1 VRVVRDTSAVVS
13 ALLFS
18 GVSSKLVSLWQNG
31 LITPLLSREILD
43 EYLRVLS
50 YPKFELSEEE
60 IKELIQEEILPFA
73 EVVRPKRRLR
83 VIRRDPSDNK
93 FLECAV
99 AGKASVIISGDKDL
113 LSLGRYKRVRIQ
125 SPAQFLVVADWLDKL
140 AQHLFSSPCVADFRR
155 SHHVVNVRSRLDD
168 GDERSEKFQCGA
180 GRASA

>member
-1 VRVVRDTSAVVS
+1 MRVVLDTNAVVS

-31 LITPLLSREILD
+31 LITPLLSRAILD

-83 VIRRDPSDNK
+83 VVRRDPSDNK

-99 AGKASVIISGDKDL
+99 AGKASVIISGDKAL
-113 LSLGRYKRVRIQ
+113 LSLGRYRRVRIQ
-125 SPAQFLVVADWLDKL
+125 SPAQFLADHPDLRE
-140 AQHLFSSPCVADFRR
+140 S
-155 SHHVVNVRSRLDD
+155 
-168 GDERSEKFQCGA
+168 
-180 GRASA
+180 

>member
-1 VRVVRDTSAVVS
+1 VRVVLDTNAVIS

-50 YPKFELSEEE
+50 YPKFELSENE
-60 IKELIQEEILPFA
+60 IKELIQEEILPYA
-73 EVVRPKRRLR
+73 EVVKPKRRLR
-83 VIRRDPSDNK
+83 VIQRDPADNK

-113 LSLGRYKRVRIQ
+113 LSLGRYRQVHIQ
-125 SPAQFLVVADWLDKL
+125 SPAQFLADHPDL
-140 AQHLFSSPCVADFRR
+140 
-155 SHHVVNVRSRLDD
+155 
-168 GDERSEKFQCGA
+168 
-180 GRASA
+180 

>member
-1 VRVVRDTSAVVS
+1 MRVVLDTNAVIS

-50 YPKFELSEEE
+50 YPKFELSENE
-60 IKELIQEEILPFA
+60 IKELIQEEILPYA
-73 EVVRPKRRLR
+73 EVVKPKRRLR
-83 VIRRDPSDNK
+83 VIQRDPADNK

-113 LSLGRYKRVRIQ
+113 LSLGRYRQVHIQ
-125 SPAQFLVVADWLDKL
+125 SPAQFLADHPDL
-140 AQHLFSSPCVADFRR
+140 
-155 SHHVVNVRSRLDD
+155 
-168 GDERSEKFQCGA
+168 
-180 GRASA
+180 

>member
-1 VRVVRDTSAVVS
+1 MRVVLDTNAVIS

-18 GVSSKLVSLWQNG
+18 GVSSRLVSLWQNG
-31 LITPLLSREILD
+31 SITPLLSREIVD

-73 EVVRPKRRLR
+73 EVIKPKRRLR

-113 LSLGRYKRVRIQ
+113 LSLGSFRRIRVQ
-125 SPAQFLVVADWLDKL
+125 SPAQFLADHPDLRE
-140 AQHLFSSPCVADFRR
+140 S
-155 SHHVVNVRSRLDD
+155 
-168 GDERSEKFQCGA
+168 
-180 GRASA
+180 

>member
-1 VRVVRDTSAVVS
+1 VRVVLDTNAVVS

-73 EVVRPKRRLR
+73 EVVKPKTRLR
-83 VIRRDPSDNK
+83 VVRRDPSDNK

-113 LSLGRYKRVRIQ
+113 LSLGRYRQIRIQ
-125 SPAQFLVVADWLDKL
+125 SPAQFLADHPDLRD
-140 AQHLFSSPCVADFRR
+140 S
-155 SHHVVNVRSRLDD
+155 
-168 GDERSEKFQCGA
+168 
-180 GRASA
+180 

>member
-1 VRVVRDTSAVVS
+1 VRVVLDTNAVVS

-18 GVSSKLVSLWQNG
+18 GVSSKLVSLWQKG
-31 LITPLLSREILD
+31 LITPLLSRAILD

-83 VIRRDPSDNK
+83 VVRRDPSDNK

-99 AGKASVIISGDKDL
+99 AGKASVIISGDKDPL
-113 LSLGRYKRVRIQ
+113 ALGRYRQVRIQ
-125 SPAQFLVVADWLDKL
+125 SPAQFL
-140 AQHLFSSPCVADFRR
+140 
-155 SHHVVNVRSRLDD
+155 
-168 GDERSEKFQCGA
+168 GDHPDLRES
-180 GRASA
+180 